1 MYFIRKDQEN
11 LKINPNTNT
20 NKIDNMKIASSP
32 IKTQNNNT
40 ESKGKFIGNEDDFW
54 YGNNE
59 GNGILFYKNL

>member
-40 ESKGKFIGNEDDFW
+40 ESKGKFVI
-54 YGNNE
+54 
-59 GNGILFYKNL
+59 K